1 MVIDPDQLNY
11 LDRDRTAVA
20 VRTTGHGAA
29 QAIPGWQVT
38 VMNVRI
44 PHGMQE
50 VRGSTPRS
58 STGQTYNSNPFEPL
72 YSSKVQQQD
81 PSNATPAKDLLLR
94 IAVALLVG
102 SGRENYVTSK
112 NAASCLA

>member
-1 MVIDPDQLNY
+1 MAIDPDQLNC

-29 QAIPGWQVT
+29 QAIPRWQVT
-38 VMNVRI
+38 AMNVRI

-58 STGQTYNSNPFEPL
+58 STGQTHNSSPFEPG
-72 YSSKVQQQD
+72 YSSKVQQQSL
-81 PSNATPAKDLLLR
+81 SNASEKRLAGVSPA
-94 IAVALLVG
+94 
-102 SGRENYVTSK
+102 
-112 NAASCLA
+112 